1 MNRGFKI
8 AATVLGFVA
17 VLLFLISEPFAHAAL
32 AGAVACLAAS
42 EL

>member
-17 VLLFLISEPFAHAAL
+17 VVLFLVGEGFAHAVL

>member
-17 VLLFLISEPFAHAAL
+17 VLLFFLGEEGGHAVL

>member
-8 AATVLGFVA
+8 AAVVLGILSTVLF
-17 VLLFLISEPFAHAAL
+17 FLGEGYGHATL

>member
-1 MNRGFKI
+1 MNRGFKV
-8 AATVLGFVA
+8 AATVLGFVS
-17 VLLFLISEPFAHAAL
+17 VLLFLLGESFAHATL